1 MNSDLRAFCK
11 HNWGRN
17 MISYDCMVLVQMY
30 AGLQCLTTIS
40 YREHVVV
47 WWTEDCLQ
55 VIVLHLVGR
64 WMVLQQCMYNCTFFD
79 NKITLYSFNF
89 DLVLL
94 LQMGEGE
101 FLRVELIATN
111 LTAGRDQRW
120 KSYSWKRSEG
130 KRNISKKITW
140 LQFCQNSTSA
150 PTVPHTL
157 FWSYENLMRL
167 NLTRPSKMDE

>member
-1 MNSDLRAFCK
+1 
-11 HNWGRN
+11 
-17 MISYDCMVLVQMY
+17 MIAWSSFKCMQVQW
-30 AGLQCLTTIS
+30 LTTIS

-64 WMVLQQCMYNCTFFD
+64 WMVLQQCKYNCTFFD
-79 NKITLYSFNF
+79 NKITLSSFNF
-89 DLVLL
+89 NLVLL

-157 FWSYENLMRL
+157 FLKLWKLDGTEFN
-167 NLTRPSKMDE
+167 